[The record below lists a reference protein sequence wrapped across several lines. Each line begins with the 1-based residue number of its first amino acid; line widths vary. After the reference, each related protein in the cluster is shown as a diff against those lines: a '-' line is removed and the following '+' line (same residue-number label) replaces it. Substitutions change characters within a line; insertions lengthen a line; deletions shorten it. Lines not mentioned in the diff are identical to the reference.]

1 MGRNKQ
7 RGCASEE
14 RSIAAGDAAAAG
26 DESPQRVP
34 PAWRP
39 PKRLML
45 TLIGVVAAFLFT
57 LTYLHDEDAPW
68 DDDLRRPIFIQQ
80 QKDVS
85 APARMKAMLAA
96 AAKVSGTDP
105 AAPSPWTDDVEK
117 TGALLDRHGA
127 VLDNYT
133 DLLEEKPEEWEPRS
147 LLWKVDNFAADP
159 GWPAVMM
166 LKEAECAHLARRGQE
181 EPAFLSAC
189 DLLVLAS
196 LLGRLDAWPN
206 YMDRAL
212 ELQQHGTQ
220 ALARLLARTQLSDE
234 KLRRLQED
242 EFKQWEPTIEQLS
255 AAMDG
260 FYVFERKLLL
270 GPDGDEPPLP
280 LWYLPARS
288 GSRLFFKPN
297 ATLRLLAESFRELKN
312 ESRRTAFSRTN
323 QIENRLLS
331 RGLSSGAN
339 RSGEDYYAARIHAY
353 VSLLDRSALART
365 RHGIVLALFGV
376 RRYVQQERRLP
387 AKLDD
392 LVPRYLSAVPLDSF
406 SGESLRYDAKRGLIW
421 SVGMNFKDEG
431 GRPTEIPM
439 NDPDE
444 PTVEIGIG
452 VAKAKKGS

>member
-1 MGRNKQ
+1 MDQSEQ
-7 RGCASEE
+7 RGRAPEE
-14 RSIAAGDAAAAG
+14 RWFNAGDAAAAR
-26 DESPQRVP
+26 DEIPGRTR

-39 PKRLML
+39 PRRLML
-45 TLIGVVAAFLFT
+45 VLVGVVAAFLFA

-85 APARMKAMLAA
+85 APARMKAMLGA
-96 AAKVSGTDP
+96 AAKVTSPDP
-105 AAPSPWTDDVEK
+105 ATFSPWTEDLET

-127 VLDNYT
+127 VLDNYV

-147 LLWKVDNFAADP
+147 LLWKIDNFAADP
-159 GWPAVMM
+159 AWAVVTM
-166 LKEAECAHLARRGQE
+166 LKDTECAHLARRGQE

-206 YMDRAL
+206 YMDLAL

-220 ALARLLARTQLSDE
+220 ALARLLARTRLGDD

-242 EFKQWEPTIEQLS
+242 EFRQWEPTVEQLS

-280 LWYLPARS
+280 RWYLPARS

-297 ATLRLLAESFRELKN
+297 TTLRLFAESFRELKN
-312 ESRRTAFSRTN
+312 ESRRTAFSRTTP
-323 QIENRLLS
+323 IENRLLS

-339 RSGEDYYAARIHAY
+339 RSGEDYYAARIRAY
-353 VSLLDRSALART
+353 ASLLDRSALART
-365 RHGIVLALFGV
+365 RHGIVMALFAM
-376 RRYVQQERRLP
+376 RRYVQAERRLP
-387 AKLDD
+387 PKLED
-392 LVPRYLSAVPLDSF
+392 LVPRYLRAVPLDSF
-406 SGESLRYDAKRGLIW
+406 SGEALRYDTKRGLIW

-452 VAKAKKGS
+452 VARAKR